1 LSKVSTKLK
10 SWRTYV
16 LLGILAFVTLI
27 GVGIAVLETP
37 TCSFLRGT
45 CEYDP
50 RTEKP
55 SSLFISK
62 PPDQPIVQYIQDQI
76 KLGGT
81 FPITAASSVLS
92 VTPIW
97 VYAEGFNTDLH
108 IYARVRVQVH
118 YADSTDRYFEFDLNA
133 QQDTQLFGIESSTML
148 ARFKPIGACGANTIT
163 ADSFYCY

>member
-10 SWRTYV
+10 SWRAYM

-27 GVGIAVLETP
+27 GAGIVVLETP

-55 SSLFISK
+55 SSLFISNS
-62 PPDQPIVQYIQDQI
+62 PEQFVVQYIEDQMKI
-76 KLGGT
+76 GGT
-81 FPITAASSVLS
+81 FPISVSSSVLS

-97 VYAEGFNTDLH
+97 VHADGFNTDLH
-108 IYARVRVQVH
+108 IWTRVRVRVQ
-118 YADSTDRYFEFDLNA
+118 YLDSTDRYFEFDLNA
-133 QQDTQLFGIESSTML
+133 QEDTQLFGIESSTML
-148 ARFKPIGACGANTIT
+148 ARFKPISECGVDTMR
-163 ADSFYCY
+163 ADTFYCH